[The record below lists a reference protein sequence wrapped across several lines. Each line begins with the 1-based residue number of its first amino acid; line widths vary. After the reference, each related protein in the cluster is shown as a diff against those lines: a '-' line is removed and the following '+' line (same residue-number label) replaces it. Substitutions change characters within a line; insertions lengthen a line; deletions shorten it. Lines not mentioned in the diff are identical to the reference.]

1 MRQKITSVEQLE
13 ALYGAPGE
21 MSLKKEIDYISD
33 SYKQFIE
40 AAPFC
45 VLSTYGA
52 KGIDVTPRGDPAGFV
67 RVVDEKTL
75 LLPDRRGNNRLDNLH
90 NIIENPQVGLIFL
103 IPNVGETIR
112 VAGRAEIIVDEALND
127 SFAIKGKAASSVLS
141 ITVDKIYFHCAK
153 AIMRSG
159 LWKAESHVD
168 RKSLPSAGRMGKDI
182 DKKFDADAYDK
193 ALPERYKK
201 TLY

>member
-1 MRQKITSVEQLE
+1 MNQKITTIEQLE
-13 ALYGAPGE
+13 ALYGTPSELA
-21 MSLKKEIDYISD
+21 LKKEIGFINDHYR
-33 SYKQFIE
+33 QFIE

-45 VLSTYGA
+45 ALATYGE
-52 KGIDVTPRGDPAGFV
+52 KGVDVTPRGDPAGFV

-75 LLPDRRGNNRLDNLH
+75 LLPDRKGNNRLDNLR
-90 NIIENPQVGLIFL
+90 NIVVNPQVGLMFL

-112 VAGRAEIIVDEALND
+112 VAGRAEIIVDDALNE
-127 SFAIKGKAASSVLS
+127 SFAIKGKPASSVLS

-153 AIMRSG
+153 AIIRSG
-159 LWKAESHVD
+159 LWKVESHVD
-168 RKSLPSAGRMGKDI
+168 RKSLPSAGQMGKGI
-182 DKKFDADAYDK
+182 DSSFDAVAYDK